1 MKYSLFIIIFFL
13 ILLLTGGTKMNIN
26 NNNSCSVSYSNE
38 DLKKILTPEQYKVV
52 KENGTEAPFQNE
64 YWNNKKPG
72 IYVDI
77 VSGEPL
83 FSSTEKYDSG
93 SGWPSFTIP
102 IEVNKL
108 SYIKDNTY
116 GMVRTEVR
124 SKSADS
130 HLGHVFEDGPK
141 DSTGLRYCINSASLK
156 FVPASE
162 MESKGYGEYMYLF
175 PKEYATAHSLSF
187 IVVAAGCFWGTEE
200 YFSKL
205 SGVKEVISG
214 YSGGTLPYPSYDA
227 VCTGLTGHAESV
239 LIYFDE
245 KTISFES
252 IVKHFFRMHEPDVLN
267 QQGNDIG
274 TQYRSAIFYNSDSQ
288 KNIIENLIQ
297 RAVKAG
303 KYKKI
308 VTEVMPFKVFYKA
321 EEYHQDYIVKNP
333 NGYCHVNLGLRDK
346 PLDEY

>member
-64 YWNNKKPG
+64 YWNNKEDG

>member
-1 MKYSLFIIIFFL
+1 
-13 ILLLTGGTKMNIN
+13 MNIN

-64 YWNNKKPG
+64 YWNNKEDG